1 MDNEF
6 IPASDPEEIK
16 DFLHH
21 CGLIPLNEYYTQVKK
36 MLKRQQLS
44 SKTLNEQ
51 IQKKLAENGI
61 HKDDL
66 SKNISLLC
74 PRKRTSFS
82 PVITRKRGKAIKKR
96 TPSATQVSTIT
107 TTIITP
113 TTTDIIE
120 IPIEKVKNEA
130 NTNDDEQPLDLR
142 LRTQAVNKF

>member
-16 DFLHH
+16 NFLHN
-21 CGLIPLNEYYTQVKK
+21 CGLIPLNEYYIQVKK
-36 MLKRQQLS
+36 MLKRQRQS
-44 SKTLNEQ
+44 SKTINEQ

-107 TTIITP
+107 TTVITP
-113 TTTDIIE
+113 TTTTDIIE
-120 IPIEKVKNEA
+120 IPIEKI
-130 NTNDDEQPLDLR
+130 TNITDDDQPLDLR
-142 LRTQAVNKF
+142 LRTQTINKF